1 MKNIRCFLVQCSF
14 TETPHLLNTTTF
26 FQPSKPALKEAVE
39 LRLGNDMLIGSDEEK
54 ALMLAID
61 SNFPASNYCLCTRHL
76 KSGTK
81 EYMQKKVGVPQKER
95 ITIAKK
101 IFGKDGLVDA
111 NSTIEFEKKSK
122 QKIKDSENYPAFISY
137 FRKRLH
143 PNIEAYIKD
152 PDRQTKVGTNWTNNN
167 CESINH
173 VFKLD
178 ADWKTNTMPN
188 MINLIHEIIL
198 LHFKDFKRSLYGEG
212 NFRLHGKFRKQQIK
226 PSIWRSLSS
235 ENRQEK
241 FKIFLENKKTK
252 GKYI

>member
-1 MKNIRCFLVQCSF
+1 MY
-14 TETPHLLNTTTF
+14 
-26 FQPSKPALKEAVE
+26 EAFEVWYE
-39 LRLGNDMLIGSDEEK
+39 RIYAEE
-54 ALMLAID
+54 
-61 SNFPASNYCLCTRHL
+61 
-76 KSGTK
+76 
-81 EYMQKKVGVPQKER
+81 

-111 NSTIEFEKKSK
+111 NLTIEFEKKSK
-122 QKIKDSENYPAFISY
+122 QIIKDSENYPAFISY
-137 FRKRLH
+137 FKKRLH

-252 GKYI
+252 ENISEVKSSWCNFKVRQIGVAKKPHQRKRSKATKTKKCY